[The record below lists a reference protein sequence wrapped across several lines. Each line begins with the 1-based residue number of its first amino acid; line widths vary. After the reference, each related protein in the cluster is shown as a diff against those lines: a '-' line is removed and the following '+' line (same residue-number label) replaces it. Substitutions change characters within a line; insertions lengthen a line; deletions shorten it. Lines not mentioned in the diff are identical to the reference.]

1 MHKATYH
8 HIMSFYHAL
17 MIYFNR
23 LIKQIP
29 AENLQNQVKKTL
41 QHLNAIQKLIDD
53 KEANI
58 IPLFWQGFIAGCEAI
73 EPDLQLAFKQ
83 WGADIAKYLGSYW
96 GARQIMM
103 EVWRRKRA
111 NEIKDD
117 WISVIHDWE
126 MNLMLA

>member
-29 AENLQNQVKKTL
+29 AENLQNQVKNITTFKCYT
-41 QHLNAIQKLIDD
+41 KLIDD

-96 GARQIMM
+96 GKTNYDGSL
-103 EVWRRKRA
+103 EK
-111 NEIKDD
+111 KK
-117 WISVIHDWE
+117 S
-126 MNLMLA
+126 